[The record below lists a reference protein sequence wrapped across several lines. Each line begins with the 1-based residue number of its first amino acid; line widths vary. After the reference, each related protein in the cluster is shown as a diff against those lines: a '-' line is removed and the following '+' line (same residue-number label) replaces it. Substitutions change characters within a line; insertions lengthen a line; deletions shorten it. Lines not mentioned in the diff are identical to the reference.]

1 MKRSTFFAMLLG
13 TSLCLLL
20 SACGSNGTKSNDNS
34 STTATDTIS
43 TQSPEQPI
51 VQPVKSVPEN
61 AVLYLDCSHSMKG
74 YINTATDA
82 KFKNVISS
90 LLYWKPTKAYLFD
103 TKEQPEISRDEF
115 INLINTRKVSWS
127 DESDLTK
134 MIGSMVKKVNDGS
147 VGISYLITDGIMS
160 GSNQEIRESVDRSFN
175 ITSRGTLTAR
185 IADAVSACQDDV
197 AILLIKYTSSFT
209 GKYYCYTNIDQV
221 DFKENQR
228 PFYVVAI
235 GNRKL
240 VKELVDKTQK
250 DELLSNNEG
259 VLLLGDEYPY
269 NLSLIASKKE
279 GISFS
284 KDKQIIVG
292 TNIRSD
298 DYVIFNGNLS
308 HLPSYMQS
316 TEYFEKNGEVYI
328 QYSQKGEFKK
338 LDSQY
343 ISYEIDG
350 TNLNLGVQAMCIR
363 HNAMYF
369 KLKYE
374 LPNWIEMSSSDNDKN
389 IKQSP
394 IPRTFNFKYFVKGLA
409 EINDDEYITKID
421 TLKFK

>member
-1 MKRSTFFAMLLG
+1 MKRIKHSAVLLG

-34 STTATDTIS
+34 SATATDTIS
-43 TQSPEQPI
+43 NQSSEQTI
-51 VQPVKSVPEN
+51 VQSVKSVPEN

-90 LLYWKPTKAYLFD
+90 LLYWLPTKAYLFD

-160 GSNQEIRESVDRSFN
+160 GSNQEVRESVDRSFN

-185 IADAVSACQDDV
+185 IADAVSACNDDI
-197 AILLIKYTSSFT
+197 AILLIRYISSFT
-209 GKYYCYTNIDQV
+209 GKYYCYTNVDQV

-240 VKELVDKTQK
+240 VKELVEKTQK
-250 DELLSNNEG
+250 EELLSNNQG
-259 VLLLGDEYPY
+259 LLLLGDEYPY
-269 NLSLIASKKE
+269 NIKLTTGTDIVLRNT
-279 GISFS
+279 
-284 KDKQIIVG
+284 QRIIG
-292 TNIRSD
+292 TNVGPEDNVILYGDLSD
-298 DYVIFNGNLS
+298 M
-308 HLPSYMQS
+308 PSYMQDS
-316 TEYFEKNGEVYI
+316 TYFNRNGEVYI
-328 QYSQKGEFKK
+328 QYSQNGEFKK
-338 LDSQY
+338 LDTKHV
-343 ISYEIDG
+343 SYEIDD
-350 TNLNLGVQAMCIR
+350 TNLRLNVPAKYIR
-363 HNAMYF
+363 HNAIFF

-374 LPNWIEMSSSDNDKN
+374 LPHWIELSSSDNDKN
-389 IKQSP
+389 IKQVP
-394 IPRTFNFKYFVKGLA
+394 IPKTFNLKYFVKGLA
-409 EINDDEYITKID
+409 EINEDEYITKID